1 MPVALLFKAV
11 DGVSLPT
18 IALRRTRAVAIE
30 NDENAPS
37 DLTQRGVIPLG
48 VSRAAKRF
56 RRQ

>member
-1 MPVALLFKAV
+1 MLFKVV

-18 IALRRTRAVAIE
+18 VALRRTRAVAIE